1 MPSEPLEIERLFA
14 DMGGRGVLCLK
25 GPLTAENLPSFQS
38 AILRE
43 NVPTM
48 ILDFSEVPYIDS
60 AGLGSLVSV
69 YVSRK
74 KMGQR
79 LALTG
84 VNPGVNDD
92 IGIDYIS
99 KGAVLRTA
107 GESAGVKYSASN
119 DASSKSA
126 IYTIIDT
133 NIATS

>member
-1 MPSEPLEIERLFA
+1 LRIEQTPILAYNAPMSSEPLEIERLFA

-48 ILDFSEVPYIDS
+48 ILDFSEVPYVDS

-69 YVSRK
+69 YVSRQK
-74 KMGQR
+74 LGQR

-84 VNPGVNDD
+84 VNP
-92 IGIDYIS
+92 
-99 KGAVLRTA
+99 R
-107 GESAGVKYSASN
+107 
-119 DASSKSA
+119 
-126 IYTIIDT
+126 IIDLLEITKMEQLFLIFPNLSDAIDALT
-133 NIATS
+133 NSGMA